1 MDPLTEKLLER
12 ARARRE
18 NLARKM
24 AESNMSPRKTTATT
38 APARMPLREN
48 QLHNLEP
55 RGSPVKARSEEL
67 ALKPDTPAI
76 PSVKSRLHR
85 LAEQRQDWNVSNT
98 CGTEVDS
105 PKNVLPPKRPDFEE
119 EEVAP
124 APKAPI
130 SRRSRF
136 AALAANINSWEDDT
150 NHPKH
155 DFPKEKPA
163 TRKWQPPKRQE
174 PVEEPTPVP
183 AKRSAPTTFS
193 QASPAEISVPSTQP
207 SPPKRTKYEE
217 KESTLQREPSGKGKA
232 QFKSI
237 PYDWH
242 SSTRSG
248 QKTHSTSITKC
259 PSKIVHGTSSQDT
272 SSKLSSSSFKTVIT
286 VQSSKN
292 SPVKRPKSPLSGRL
306 FVAVGT
312 RKQSSSSDESD
323 SSSEQPVPAPR
334 AAKTDGPAAKSPV
347 KTHVTTATPVKRPI
361 LQSCTPATPKIE
373 SPRKQASI
381 TVSPKKAVTKV
392 ASSPLKYNFPIKKSP
407 IKQQAIRSSPVKQVN
422 KARNTPLAKR
432 GATSQKFAQAR
443 ALLEQ
448 GCGGGGAASRQ
459 SPVKTTPRVGAMAQ
473 RIQDRLKA
481 DQSNWQTNAINKKVQ
496 EERQKEMALVKARWE
511 GQVAG
516 SSGTKEEVKSTLVQE
531 EEAIDTE
538 EEEEMP
544 QDVETEEEMDT
555 ESCADADVSESNA
568 EDDYNTEEDE
578 IIPTHT
584 EGQTNQPG
592 IVQITMERSAAPT
605 NDRLDIIDDENA
617 DESEINIS
625 DVLGDIDEL
634 IVEAEQAMKE
644 EEKAKA
650 EKRQDVEK
658 PTQATTS
665 KADLSGWDYNIDNME
680 PIYANLSEVTNSASS
695 SSQDEGNPVPAPRTR
710 RRSSSVG
717 SVDSCISTASSLAPI
732 SLESYRSQ
740 QQQKTLSPTTVTHRT
755 VTRETASRTVIRE
768 PSSASRPRSSS
779 TSSAMSSASSSRGND
794 RRHPQQQGRH
804 QNDQKR
810 LVAKKMS
817 TKERIQRLMEEVSA
831 QQSIIHQTSQ
841 ALELIA
847 ATEEYHGT
855 KEEIEAER
863 LLVVTTQ
870 RRQACLSEIQ
880 YLKNPVTVPKIIMT
894 EDGEEIVPC
903 RGSVTIKDIRLPLKT
918 QYLMALDSGKDQ
930 IHHSFFVIVRC
941 QEHVIATQI
950 LSTREISGDCLHFTN
965 LVCLND
971 LGSDFTIELLVY
983 EMRGRC
989 ATLDAVQS
997 KKAATMKHGW
1007 SLTPKKFKG
1016 ASNFR
1021 QGGRYPQSP
1030 GPSGQSTVRQNSFA
1044 MVGSARLSLASC
1056 QLKKCTLTKVPFLSP
1071 LEGAIHLTMSCHTD
1085 SQTHAEGF
1093 LTMFDDCSGLGMWHR
1108 RWCVLH
1114 GGNLSFWK
1122 YPGDEKKKPPI
1133 GTIDLKSCIT
1143 REVKLI
1149 SRIHCARPNT
1159 FELQTSRP
1167 SSKADRDTL
1176 VSKNT
1181 NSYTFTKHLL
1191 SADTKED
1198 RVEWTTSLNKTLL
1211 ELRLW
1216 CKDAV
1221 RPSHE

>member
-38 APARMPLREN
+38 ATSRVPLREN

-124 APKAPI
+124 APKAPV

-150 NHPKH
+150 NHPRH

-193 QASPAEISVPSTQP
+193 QTSSAEISAPSTQP

-292 SPVKRPKSPLSGRL
+292 SPIKRPKSPLSGRL

-334 AAKTDGPAAKSPV
+334 AAKTDGPAAESPV

-381 TVSPKKAVTKV
+381 TVSPMKAVTKV
-392 ASSPLKYNFPIKKSP
+392 ASSPLKHNSPIKKSP
-407 IKQQAIRSSPVKQVN
+407 VKQQAIRSSPVKQVN

-473 RIQDRLKA
+473 RIQERLKA
-481 DQSNWQTNAINKKVQ
+481 DQSNWQKNAINKKVQ
-496 EERQKEMALVKARWE
+496 EERQKEMALIKARWE
-511 GQVAG
+511 GQVGG
-516 SSGTKEEVKSTLVQE
+516 SSGTKEEVKSTPVQE

-584 EGQTNQPG
+584 EGQTNQTG
-592 IVQITMERSAAPT
+592 IVQITMERSAAPS
-605 NDRLDIIDDENA
+605 NDRLDIIDDKIA
-617 DESEINIS
+617 DESEVNIS

-650 EKRQDVEK
+650 EKRRDVEE

-680 PIYANLSEVTNSASS
+680 PIYANISEVTNSASS

-779 TSSAMSSASSSRGND
+779 TSSAMSSAPSSRGND

-880 YLKNPVTVPKIIMT
+880 YLKNPVTVPKTIMT

-918 QYLMALDSGKDQ
+918 QYLMALDSGRDQ

-1181 NSYTFTKHLL
+1181 NSYTVTKHLL